1 MSGSKPVALKSKEK
15 IQVDPNEEKKEEQ
28 KELESRGIYFSLQ
41 NNKVKNTQNDSSQKQ
56 SSSNSSY

>member
-41 NNKVKNTQNDSSQKQ
+41 NNKVKNT
-56 SSSNSSY
+56 